1 MTFLFRAISP
11 HITGGA
17 QAALMT
23 TKSCDYSLPPIN
35 GPCLSLI
42 SFTYETLPL
51 FHFCSL
57 FFIFPFT
64 FLSLLLFSFLPF
76 RAVSPHITGSAQ
88 AELMTTKSCDYSLPP
103 INGPCLSLISFTYD
117 FAPLSFL
124 FLIFPFTFL
133 FLLLFS
139 FLPYSYCLLF
149 CSFCSSA
156 YLLLDPR
163 TIRGFP

>member
-88 AELMTTKSCDYSLPP
+88 AAPMTTWQSCNCYSPP
-103 INGPCLSLISFTYD
+103 VNGPFLCLTFFSYA
-117 FAPLSFL
+117 FAPLFL
-124 FLIFPFTFL
+124 FLISIFPFTFL
-133 FLLLFS
+133 SLLFLLFLPFFLSLFLLLV
-139 FLPYSYCLLF
+139 
-149 CSFCSSA
+149 FCSSA
-156 YLLLDPR
+156 
-163 TIRGFP
+163 